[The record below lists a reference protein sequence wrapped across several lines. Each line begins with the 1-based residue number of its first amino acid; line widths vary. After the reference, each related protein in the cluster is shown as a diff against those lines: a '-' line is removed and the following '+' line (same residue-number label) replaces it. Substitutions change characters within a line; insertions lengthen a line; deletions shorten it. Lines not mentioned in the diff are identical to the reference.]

1 MARSGRRTAAEE
13 CVAGGL
19 PACLVGCHS
28 DAMTRMRVPVT
39 GGTLAASAE
48 GSGDA
53 VLVVQTALSVD
64 ELVPLMG
71 QDLLRDRYR
80 VITFDRR
87 GYGSSTTTGG
97 AASIDTDARDC
108 LAVLS
113 ALDAAPAHVI
123 GVSYSAAVALDL
135 AGQAPAAVRSLT
147 LVEPPPRHVPA
158 APEFLAANQQL
169 LGLYQRE
176 GVTVALEAFMTML
189 VGSGWRPR
197 QEALLPGSVARIE
210 RDAEAFFS
218 RDIPALVSWAYGP
231 EQAARATVPV
241 LYVGG
246 TDSGP
251 WFRQTQAWVSALFP
265 AAQSVTIEGAGH
277 DVALTHPRALATA
290 VARFLEAQE
299 DSHQP
304 HRPATTATS
313 PEPRQVR

>member
-1 MARSGRRTAAEE
+1 
-13 CVAGGL
+13 
-19 PACLVGCHS
+19 
-28 DAMTRMRVPVT
+28 MRVPVT

-147 LVEPPPRHVPA
+147 E
-158 APEFLAANQQL
+158 
-169 LGLYQRE
+169 Y
-176 GVTVALEAFMTML
+176 
-189 VGSGWRPR
+189 
-197 QEALLPGSVARIE
+197 LPG
-210 RDAEAFFS
+210 
-218 RDIPALVSWAYGP
+218 
-231 EQAARATVPV
+231 
-241 LYVGG
+241 
-246 TDSGP
+246 
-251 WFRQTQAWVSALFP
+251 
-265 AAQSVTIEGAGH
+265 
-277 DVALTHPRALATA
+277 
-290 VARFLEAQE
+290 
-299 DSHQP
+299 
-304 HRPATTATS
+304 
-313 PEPRQVR
+313 

>member
-1 MARSGRRTAAEE
+1 
-13 CVAGGL
+13 
-19 PACLVGCHS
+19 
-28 DAMTRMRVPVT
+28 MTRMRVPVT

-147 LVEPPPRHVPA
+147 E
-158 APEFLAANQQL
+158 
-169 LGLYQRE
+169 Y
-176 GVTVALEAFMTML
+176 
-189 VGSGWRPR
+189 
-197 QEALLPGSVARIE
+197 LPG
-210 RDAEAFFS
+210 
-218 RDIPALVSWAYGP
+218 
-231 EQAARATVPV
+231 
-241 LYVGG
+241 
-246 TDSGP
+246 
-251 WFRQTQAWVSALFP
+251 
-265 AAQSVTIEGAGH
+265 
-277 DVALTHPRALATA
+277 
-290 VARFLEAQE
+290 
-299 DSHQP
+299 
-304 HRPATTATS
+304 
-313 PEPRQVR
+313 